1 MRKLK
6 LHEQKLLKKTDFLS
20 WKREGGIRKTYV
32 TPKNNNKKKITQHGH
47 HLQPLT
53 KKVVSSSHD
62 EQAAVLP
69 SKKQVFTKL
78 PRKLLSTDKS
88 MNVSN
93 NAGNKPT
100 TDMSEATKKTQGT
113 LSGKRPRNHDI
124 MEGRKGTRQT
134 WVESKAYQYFTMD
147 YTEVRRRRPVHN
159 KFMPLQ
165 H

>member
-32 TPKNNNKKKITQHGH
+32 TPKNNNKKITQHG
-47 HLQPLT
+47 Q
-53 KKVVSSSHD
+53 
-62 EQAAVLP
+62 QAAVLP
-69 SKKQVFTKL
+69 GKKHVFTKL
-78 PRKLLSTDKS
+78 PRKLLSTDES

-100 TDMSEATKKTQGT
+100 TEMSEATKKTQGT